1 MVGGRQ
7 NFIDTIANIVKE
19 GKASIDEEK
28 QTISFKSRHWDE
40 SRTRI
45 EESGPQG
52 ALFLFGKA
60 EDHLR
65 GVYNDI
71 KERLN

>member
-1 MVGGRQ
+1 MSGREE
-7 NFIDTIANIVKE
+7 FINIIVNIVKE
-19 GKASIDEEK
+19 GKATIDEEK
-28 QTISFKSRHWDE
+28 KTISFKQKYWDE
-40 SRTRI
+40 SRSRI

-52 ALFLFGKA
+52 ALFLFNKA

-65 GVYNDI
+65 GAYNDI

>member
-1 MVGGRQ
+1 MSGRDE
-7 NFIDTIANIVKE
+7 FINTIVKIVKE
-19 GKASIDEEK
+19 GKATIDEEK
-28 QTISFKSRHWDE
+28 KTISFKQKYWDE
-40 SRTRI
+40 SRSRI

-52 ALFLFGKA
+52 ALFLFNKA

-65 GVYNDI
+65 GAYNDI

>member
-1 MVGGRQ
+1 MSGRDE
-7 NFIDTIANIVKE
+7 FINTIVKIVKE
-19 GKASIDEEK
+19 GKETIDEEK
-28 QTISFKSRHWDE
+28 KTISFKQKYWDE
-40 SRTRI
+40 SRSRI

-52 ALFLFGKA
+52 ALFLFNKA

-65 GVYNDI
+65 GAYNDI

>member
-1 MVGGRQ
+1 MSGRE
-7 NFIDTIANIVKE
+7 NFINTIVSIVKQ
-19 GKASIDEEK
+19 GKATIDEEK
-28 QTISFKSRHWDE
+28 KTISFKSRHWDE

-52 ALFLFGKA
+52 SLFLFSKA

-65 GVYNDI
+65 GAYNDI

>member
-1 MVGGRQ
+1 MGDGRQ
-7 NFIDTIANIVKE
+7 NFINTIANIVKE
-19 GKASIDEEK
+19 GKANIDEEK

>member
-1 MVGGRQ
+1 MSGREK
-7 NFIDTIANIVKE
+7 FINTIVNIVKE
-19 GKASIDEEK
+19 GKATIDDDK
-28 QTISFKSRHWDE
+28 KTISFKQKYWDE
-40 SRTRI
+40 SRLRI

-52 ALFLFGKA
+52 VLFLFNKA

-65 GVYNDI
+65 GAYNDI

>member
-1 MVGGRQ
+1 MSGRE
-7 NFIDTIANIVKE
+7 NFINTIVSIVKE
-19 GKASIDEEK
+19 GKATIDEEK
-28 QTISFKSRHWDE
+28 KTISFKSRHWDE

-52 ALFLFGKA
+52 ALFLFSKA
-60 EDHLR
+60 EDHLK
-65 GVYNDI
+65 GAYNDI

>member
-1 MVGGRQ
+1 MLGREK
-7 NFIDTIANIVKE
+7 FINTIVNIVKE
-19 GKASIDEEK
+19 GKATIDDDK
-28 QTISFKSRHWDE
+28 KTISFKQKYWDE
-40 SRTRI
+40 SRSRI

-52 ALFLFGKA
+52 ALFLFNKA

-65 GVYNDI
+65 GAYNDI